1 MTYNKWDAAI
11 VALGPIVAGACLSLG
26 HGNTIETTVR
36 VPEVFV
42 LAAAITL
49 SALYIG
55 AALLGIAPP
64 ARKMASGVFAS
75 FRSAS
80 VLWLGF
86 APAIAFMVATGSE
99 DQSMGLLGKAV
110 VLIGGLMA
118 LRALYLAAF
127 DECASR
133 FKAVALYSAWTLVS
147 LGIGGH
153 LYVTQ

>member
-1 MTYNKWDAAI
+1 MTQNKWDALI
-11 VALGPIVAGACLSLG
+11 VALGPLVAGACLSLG
-26 HGNTIETTVR
+26 HGNTVETAVR

-49 SALYIG
+49 PALYIG
-55 AALLGIAPP
+55 AALIGIAPP
-64 ARKMASGVFAS
+64 AKKMAWGVFAS

-86 APAIAFMVATGSE
+86 APAIAFMVASGSE
-99 DQSMGLLGKAV
+99 DQSMGLLGQGV
-110 VLIGGLMA
+110 VLLGGLMA
-118 LRALYLAAF
+118 LRGLYLAVF

-133 FKAVALYSAWTLVS
+133 VKAVALYSAWTLVS